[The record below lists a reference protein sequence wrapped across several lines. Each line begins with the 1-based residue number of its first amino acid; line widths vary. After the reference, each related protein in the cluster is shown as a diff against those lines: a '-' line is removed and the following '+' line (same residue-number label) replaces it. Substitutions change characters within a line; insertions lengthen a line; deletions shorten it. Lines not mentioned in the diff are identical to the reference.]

1 MEDVLGLDVH
11 PTMVKAELTLWLLPC
26 LGIVNCNC
34 LQFYYLKET
43 DQMNWGQVCNPD
55 E

>member
-1 MEDVLGLDVH
+1 MENFLGLDAH

-26 LGIVNCNC
+26 LGIVNCDC
-34 LQFYYLKET
+34 LQFCYGKET
-43 DQMNWGQVCNPD
+43 DQMNWGRVGNPD